1 MSAEEEKGAP
11 PEGGAEPSPAPS
23 TGEGKEG
30 GNEAPAA
37 AEGKDGAGDA
47 AQTEGKASSGDAAA
61 ASEVADTGGDAAAE
75 QDGGAAAGAGGDAGA
90 GAGAV
95 HGEGEAKAAH
105 AELPADFFYSKSS
118 VLVPRLPLELPR
130 DNAAL
135 SHLFGFDF
143 QKFNNVK
150 LLGNDTILSAA
161 GNVVLLYS
169 ALLSC
174 LGVWRVVRVHPW

>member
-11 PEGGAEPSPAPS
+11 AEGGAEPSPAPS

-30 GNEAPAA
+30 GTEAPAA

-75 QDGGAAAGAGGDAGA
+75 QDGGAAAGAGGDAGT
-90 GAGAV
+90 GAGAA

>member
-1 MSAEEEKGAP
+1 M
-11 PEGGAEPSPAPS
+11 
-23 TGEGKEG
+23 
-30 GNEAPAA
+30 
-37 AEGKDGAGDA
+37 
-47 AQTEGKASSGDAAA
+47 
-61 ASEVADTGGDAAAE
+61 
-75 QDGGAAAGAGGDAGA
+75 
-90 GAGAV
+90 
-95 HGEGEAKAAH
+95 
-105 AELPADFFYSKSS
+105 
-118 VLVPRLPLELPR
+118 LVPRLPLELPR

>member
-11 PEGGAEPSPAPS
+11 AEGGAEPSPAPS

-30 GNEAPAA
+30 GTEAPAA

-61 ASEVADTGGDAAAE
+61 ASDIADTGGDAAAE

-90 GAGAV
+90 GAGAA

>member
-11 PEGGAEPSPAPS
+11 AEGGAEPSPAPS

-30 GNEAPAA
+30 GTEAPAA

-90 GAGAV
+90 GAGAA